1 LLACRSRTAHAT
13 IAANE
18 IRPENSAMSVQ
29 RTNFETAAAKGN
41 WATAFANLNTL
52 SMSEMLSSL
61 SMLPKATLD
70 NLIQRRF
77 AFKSG
82 LNMPRMEYAWTVV
95 RSKQLPLVAPGDL
108 LKNGQVQTAAQ
119 FIKKAAPSGPSK
131 TLNLIVFSDSIV
143 KNRTLFPELKKK
155 AEEILAAQGNAFK
168 LDVTVHPTDIAY
180 QELMYLT
187 TQLEEMVAL
196 AKKATVVPSER
207 LIVLL
212 VRLKPGLDT
221 HGLATTVDGRRVVV
235 IDTDTPNPDRATLL
249 HEIGHCAGLPHAGD
263 PPTGAA
269 APIDVGGNDN
279 VMALSQANGVRDAL
293 TVTQGEFLSK
303 AFFAK

>member
-1 LLACRSRTAHAT
+1 
-13 IAANE
+13 
-18 IRPENSAMSVQ
+18 MSVQ
-29 RTNFETAAAKGN
+29 RTNFEAAAAKGN
-41 WATAFANLNTL
+41 WAQAFMNLNTL
-52 SMSEMLSSL
+52 NMSEMLNSL
-61 SMLPKATLD
+61 STLPKATLD

-77 AFKSG
+77 AFKGG

-95 RSKQLPLVAPGDL
+95 RNRQLPLVAPGDL
-108 LKNGQVQTAAQ
+108 LRDGQVQTAAT
-119 FIKKAAPSGPSK
+119 FLKKVAPASPSV
-131 TLNLIVFSDSIV
+131 TLKLIVFSDSIV

-155 AEEILAAQGNAFK
+155 AEDILASQGNAFK
-168 LDVTVHPTDIAY
+168 LDITVHPTDIAY

-187 TQLEEMVAL
+187 TQLQEMVEL
-196 AKKATVVPSER
+196 AKKATTIPSDR
-207 LIVLL
+207 LVVLL

-221 HGLATTVDGRRVVV
+221 HGLATTVDGRRVVA

-263 PPTGAA
+263 PPVGSS

-279 VMALSQANGVRDAL
+279 VMALAQANGVRDAL
-293 TVTQGEFLSK
+293 TVTQGEFLGK